1 MHAPRT
7 GDLARMGDDDRW
19 IRNERWQVEHA
30 VAGIT
35 TSGHGH
41 AVQPKHMPSLNAANL
56 ILALTCLFF
65 LLASYAVLFSA
76 FLPLSAIPV
85 CPRTTVRGLAFT

>member
-1 MHAPRT
+1 MDP
-7 GDLARMGDDDRW
+7 
-19 IRNERWQVEHA
+19 ERWQIQNA

-35 TSGHGH
+35 TSGLGH
-41 AVQPKHMPSLNAANL
+41 APPKHMPSLTAANL
-56 ILALTCLFF
+56 TIALTCLFF

-85 CPRTTVRGLAFT
+85 CPRIVVRGLAFT